1 MQRLELL
8 RRIYAKDRD
17 ALYGNLHMDFVCHTP
32 GSSQIAGSFRGAEG
46 MRWHVQQM
54 QELTGQ
60 TFRPRHEDVFM
71 LAGDW
76 ATVPVRLAAFR
87 QGKTLDMRAFGVW
100 RFADGLLAE
109 HWEMPVDLA
118 VFDEFWR

>member
-17 ALYGNLHMDFVCHTP
+17 ALYGNLHADFVCHTP

-46 MRWHVQQM
+46 MRRHVEQM

-76 ATVPVRLAAFR
+76 ATVPVRLAASR
-87 QGKTLDMRAFGVW
+87 QGKALDMRAFGIW